1 MTNTFSKIEDAPMRF
16 EIEEGVVN
24 CKTIKVSC
32 SDADD
37 NVCKEELPLF
47 TNNSPEEL
55 LIQLLEEILAMQER
69 FEWFVDDGDGNNDA
83 DTKKK
88 LIFQHFGRALKGM
101 PQRKWAKII
110 KNHHNY
116 TLNSFRDKAERLISE
131 GLGEEAYEEQYQYLC
146 ETKKPRDMKVSDW
159 IDRLEVINE
168 RLPLID
174 RSADK
179 LSERETI
186 RKVISP
192 NIPRAWE
199 RDYLLKEGDKA
210 KTLKAVKTILK
221 TIEKAH
227 RNDEVEEEPSSK
239 KKPKEPAHNPTD
251 INKCRLNGHNHLWK
265 NCPNNPISKSY
276 NGTHYSKI
284 REQERAGT
292 TAPRKNEDTSTKS
305 DDESKRPH
313 KRRHRDRERREV
325 SSLNSIDSDAS
336 DDSHYVKFSQVR
348 DSAGSAYSS
357 ESESD
362 AETQRSW
369 STSSNGQAY

>member
-1 MTNTFSKIEDAPMRF
+1 MRF
-16 EIEEGVVN
+16 EIEEGVVD

-32 SDADD
+32 SDADG
-37 NVCKEELPLF
+37 NVCKEELPIF
-47 TNNSPEEL
+47 TNNSPKES
-55 LIQLLEEILAMQER
+55 LIQLLEESLAMTER
-69 FEWFVDDGDGNNDA
+69 FEWFVDDSDGDNNA
-83 DTKKK
+83 NNKKR
-88 LIFQHFGRALKGM
+88 LIFQHFGRALKGL
-101 PQRKWAKII
+101 PQRKWTKIMR
-110 KNHHNY
+110 NHHNF
-116 TLNSFRDKAERLISE
+116 TLVSFRDKAERLISDD
-131 GLGEEAYEEQYQYLC
+131 LGEEAYEEQYQYLC
-146 ETKKPRDMKVSDW
+146 ETKMPRDMKV
-159 IDRLEVINE
+159 
-168 RLPLID
+168 PLID
-174 RSADK
+174 RLADK

-357 ESESD
+357 ELESD